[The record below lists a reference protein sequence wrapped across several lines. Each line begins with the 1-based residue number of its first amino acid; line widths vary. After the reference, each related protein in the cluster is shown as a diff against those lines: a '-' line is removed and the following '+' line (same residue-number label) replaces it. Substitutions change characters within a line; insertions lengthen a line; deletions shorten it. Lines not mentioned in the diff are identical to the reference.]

1 MDIEL
6 FRGIIMSILD
16 FIIIAIVIICAIVG
30 YQRGLVRTVFRL
42 VSFAIAIILA
52 INLQPV
58 VAGFLRG
65 TFVYDGLQ
73 NRIAS
78 AAGFERVFAEHT
90 PNPGITETAR
100 GNNIINALPLLESV
114 RDTLY
119 TSNTPDMFELLRVR
133 TIEEYVTGFFA
144 NIVINVISLLIVFI
158 LVFLILHFVGK
169 ILNIVD
175 YIPVVGTLNSVG
187 GLIAG
192 VLIGGVFIWVG
203 LYLMTMFFSTS
214 ANEALYN
221 LIQGSALVGWL
232 INNGWLLNRVTAV

>member
-1 MDIEL
+1 MNT
-6 FRGIIMSILD
+6 LD
-16 FIIIAIVIICAIVG
+16 FIIIAIAVICAIVG

-42 VSFAIAIILA
+42 VSFAIALILA

-65 TFVYDGLQ
+65 TFMYEGIQ

-78 AAGFERVFAEHT
+78 AAGFDRVFAEHT
-90 PNPGITETAR
+90 PNPGIAESAR
-100 GNNIINALPLLESV
+100 GSNIINALPLPESV

-144 NIVINVISLLIVFI
+144 NIVINVFSLLIVFI
-158 LVFLILHFVGK
+158 IVFLILHFVGK

-175 YIPVVGTLNSVG
+175 YIPVVGTLNQVG

-203 LYLMTMFFSTS
+203 LYLMTMLFSTS
-214 ANEALYN
+214 ANEVFYN